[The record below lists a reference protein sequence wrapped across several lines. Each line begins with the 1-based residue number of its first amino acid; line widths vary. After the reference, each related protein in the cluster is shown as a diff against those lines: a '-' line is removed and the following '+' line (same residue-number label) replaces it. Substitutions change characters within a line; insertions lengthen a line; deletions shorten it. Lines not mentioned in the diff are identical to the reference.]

1 MEWSLKP
8 VNDKTHLSIKV
19 TPYISEKY
27 HSIIYNFLLI
37 FYVLPLLKKYLN
49 CVTKGIKFYLEEGLS
64 VKQNQFGK
72 HRWFSS

>member
-27 HSIIYNFLLI
+27 HLIIYNFLLI
-37 FYVLPLLKKYLN
+37 FYVLPSLKKYLN